1 MGMSLPGN
9 ILLPARHLEIVI
21 VMETNKP
28 WYKAVLVPMKSVICI
43 WELNSRDRRD
53 AAQLQNEL

>member
-9 ILLPARHLEIVI
+9 ILLPAGHLEIVI

-28 WYKAVLVPMKSVICI
+28 WYKAILGPYEVSYLYLRV
-43 WELNSRDRRD
+43 ELQR
-53 AAQLQNEL
+53 